1 VSGTMRFIAVRL
13 LTAVP
18 TLLAVITLIFFV
30 VRLAP
35 GDPAVAALGEDAS
48 PKAVAALRHSL
59 GLDRPLAVQYV
70 NYLSGLIQGD
80 FGQSLVS
87 RRPVLE
93 QVTAVFPYT
102 LELTLAALLLGVLF
116 GVPAGV
122 ACALW
127 RSSWIDYVGRAISLT
142 GLSVP
147 AFFSA
152 ILLILIFALGT
163 GWFPVITE
171 LDLSHPLD
179 RLRNLLLPALSLG
192 LLMIAYVSRAT
203 RSAMLEVLNE
213 EYIATARAKGV
224 PQRAIVFRHALRN
237 ALIPIVTVVGL
248 YLGLLIGN
256 SVLTELVFNRP
267 GIGRLIVTAIE
278 QRDYTLLQGVMVVFA
293 ICIATANLLTD
304 IAYTVVDPR
313 VRR

>member
-1 VSGTMRFIAVRL
+1 MVRV
-13 LTAVP
+13 LTAIP

-48 PKAVAALRHSL
+48 AEALAELRREL
-59 GLDRPLAVQYV
+59 GLDRSLPVQYRR
-70 NYLSGLIQGD
+70 YLSDLAHGELGE
-80 FGQSLVS
+80 SLVS
-87 RRPVLE
+87 RRSVLE
-93 QVTAVFPYT
+93 QIVAVLPFT
-102 LELTLAALLLGVLF
+102 LELTIAALLIGVVLGVP
-116 GVPAGV
+116 VGV

-127 RSSWIDYVGRAISLT
+127 RNSWIDYVGRVLSLT

-171 LDLSHPLD
+171 LDLSDLRD
-179 RLRNLLLPALSLG
+179 RLRNLVLPAFSLG
-192 LLMIAYVSRAT
+192 ILMTAYVSRAT
-203 RSAMLEVLNE
+203 RSAMLEVLSE

-248 YLGLLIGN
+248 YLGLLIAN

-278 QRDYTLLQGVMVVFA
+278 QRDYTLLQGVMIVFA
-293 ICIATANLLTD
+293 ICIAVANLLTD
-304 IAYTVVDPR
+304 FVYTVVDPR

>member
-1 VSGTMRFIAVRL
+1 MRFIAVRV
-13 LTAVP
+13 LTIIA

-35 GDPAVAALGEDAS
+35 GDPAMAALGEDAS
-48 PKAVAALRHSL
+48 PAAVAELRHEL
-59 GLDRPLAVQYV
+59 GLDRSLPVQYLR
-70 NYLSGLIQGD
+70 YLADLIQGE
-80 FGQSLVS
+80 FGESLVS

-93 QVTAVFPYT
+93 QIVAVFPYT
-102 LELTLAALLLGVLF
+102 LELTFAAVLLGVVL
-116 GVPAGV
+116 GVPAGA

-127 RSSWIDYVGRAISLT
+127 RNSWIDYLGRIVSLA

-152 ILLILIFALGT
+152 ILLILVFALGT

-179 RLRNLLLPALSLG
+179 RLRNLALPALSLG
-192 LLMIAYVSRAT
+192 MLMTAYVSRAT

-213 EYIATARAKGV
+213 EYIVTARAKGV

-293 ICIATANLLTD
+293 MCIAAANLLTD
-304 IAYTVVDPR
+304 VAYTVVDPR